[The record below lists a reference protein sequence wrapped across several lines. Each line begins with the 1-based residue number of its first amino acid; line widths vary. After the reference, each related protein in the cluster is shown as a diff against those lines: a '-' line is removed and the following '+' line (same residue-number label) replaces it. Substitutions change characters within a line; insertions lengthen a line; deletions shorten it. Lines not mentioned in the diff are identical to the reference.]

1 MYRVDLGAT
10 LGLACVNV
18 LRIGAAIWRGAAMK
32 KPTEVG
38 WVSELT
44 IKK

>member
-18 LRIGAAIWRGAAMK
+18 LRIDSAIWYGPAMK

-44 IKK
+44 MKE